1 MFCKFSLVGLYV
13 LGPQEENVLVAR
25 TVLSCH
31 GSDFAVDTS
40 KPFTIVTWWCPPCFF
55 SPWFFSPLGTK
66 ILVPGS
72 WYQHLGTEI
81 LVPGSL
87 YQDLGTRIL
96 VPRSRYQKKRRAREA
111 EPLGMQG
118 GTGGC
123 RPPARGSGGLEA
135 PQEQRGVWGAA
146 APQ

>member
-1 MFCKFSLVGLYV
+1 MVEGGRKVVEGGRKVV
-13 LGPQEENVLVAR
+13 LGPQNCFYWGAAAPQTPCCSWGASSPPDPLAGG
-25 TVLSCH
+25 LQ
-31 GSDFAVDTS
+31 
-40 KPFTIVTWWCPPCFF
+40 PPCPPAYREAPPLGLSIFF
-55 SPWFFSPLGTK
+55 GTK

-72 WYQHLGTEI
+72 WYQ
-81 LVPGSL
+81 
-87 YQDLGTRIL
+87 DLGTKIL
-96 VPRSRYQKKRRAREA
+96 VPRSWYQDLGIKKKRRAREA

-135 PQEQRGVWGAA
+135 PQEEQGVWGAA